1 MTKKILA
8 CVCAA
13 ALISAALL
21 PAQLK
26 AAESDAD
33 ADRMHIVESFPYDP
47 ADPDHDY
54 HADGYYLREETEN
67 WTEED
72 WEKFFEKYP
81 DEYDIY
87 RGSGSSDE
95 GDYEPFPPGIAQP
108 TEGTVQIA
116 EFEH

>member
-13 ALISAALL
+13 ALIPAALL
-21 PAQLK
+21 IAQLK
-26 AAESDAD
+26 APEPDAVAEP
-33 ADRMHIVESFPYDP
+33 MHIVVEFPYDP

-54 HADGYYLREETEN
+54 HADGYYLQEETEN

-72 WEKFFEKYP
+72 WEKYFEKYP

-95 GDYEPFPPGIAQP
+95 GDYDPDAWLSEP

-116 EFEH
+116 EFEY

>member
-13 ALISAALL
+13 AMIPAALL

-26 AAESDAD
+26 AAEPDAD
-33 ADRMHIVESFPYDP
+33 ADRMHIVEGFPYDP

-87 RGSGSSDE
+87 RGPFVW
-95 GDYEPFPPGIAQP
+95 DYSPDPYPSRP
-108 TEGTVQIA
+108 TEGTVQIS
-116 EFEH
+116 EFEY